1 MESANNV
8 GDTALALSPSFGI
21 PATVC
26 TNVSRAAGI
35 VSELRMENGESKCL
49 STNLSIST

>member
-1 MESANNV
+1 MNGIVELANDVGESAF
-8 GDTALALSPSFGI
+8 ALSPTFGI

-35 VSELRMENGESKCL
+35 VSELKMENGKCKMRGAA
-49 STNLSIST
+49 

>member
-1 MESANNV
+1 MNAIMESANDV
-8 GDTALALSPSFGI
+8 GDTALALAPTFGI

-35 VSELRMENGESKCL
+35 VSELRMENGKCK
-49 STNLSIST
+49 TRVVA